1 MTYNRKAK
9 LINLGTDVLA
19 DALLEVAQFSAEA
32 DELIDRLIA
41 SPEENQDRFKTKL
54 ASLKRSRRFIRWGE
68 SAAFARSLLNL
79 LGDVQHS
86 VDDPQHGAELV
97 AAFYEADQGI
107 LGHCDDSSGHV
118 GDVFRYDAKELFL
131 FYARR
136 CADKDWLTR
145 LVLKLSKKDDY
156 GIRDTLIDCASEYL
170 PEPQLRTMVDH
181 FQKTADKFSDIYAKR
196 HWLHLVES
204 LARQLKDALLFEK
217 TRIASWGDLS
227 TGAYIDISR
236 VYLES
241 GDAQTALSWVEKIS
255 TGEVFM
261 AAERDALLLD
271 IYTEQG
277 DVQEQLVIALRKFR
291 RSRCKSAFAALLE
304 VVGQDKR
311 ESALAQEV
319 AVIHEQEGLS
329 LNDAAFLVE
338 MDLLAEANLY
348 LLKRAEQFDGDR
360 YEWLPPLAE
369 AMESSGNT
377 LTASLLYRALI
388 DSIMRRAQTKT
399 YSHGVRYLKK
409 LDRLATTISDWQ
421 NHLSHS
427 DYYQQLRQNNG
438 RKSSFWGKYGK

>member
-1 MTYNRKAK
+1 MTYNRKTQ
-9 LINLGTDVLA
+9 LINLGADVLA
-19 DALLEVAQFSAEA
+19 NALLEVAQFSEAA

-41 SPEENQDRFKTKL
+41 RPEENQDRFKTKL
-54 ASLKRSRRFIRWGE
+54 ASLKRSRRFICWGE

-86 VDDPQHGAELV
+86 VDDPQRGVELV

-136 CADKDWLTR
+136 CVDKDWLTR

-156 GIRDTLIDCASEYL
+156 GIRDTLITCASEYL
-170 PEPQLRTMVDH
+170 PETQLRTMVEH
-181 FQKTADKFSDIYAKR
+181 FQKTADKLTDIYEKR
-196 HWLHLVES
+196 HWFHLIES
-204 LARQLKDALLFEK
+204 LARQLKDAPLFET

-241 GDAQTALSWVEKIS
+241 GESQTALSWVEKVS

-277 DVQEQLVIALRKFR
+277 DAQQQKNIAWRKFR
-291 RSRCKSAFAALLE
+291 RSRSKSAFAALLE
-304 VVGQDKR
+304 VIGQHNR
-311 ESALAQEV
+311 ASALAQEL

-338 MDLLAEANLY
+338 MDLLDEANLY

-369 AMESSGNT
+369 AMESSGHT
-377 LTASLLYRALI
+377 LTASMLYRALI

-421 NHLSHS
+421 GHPDHH

-438 RKSSFWGKYGK
+438 RKSSFWGKYEK